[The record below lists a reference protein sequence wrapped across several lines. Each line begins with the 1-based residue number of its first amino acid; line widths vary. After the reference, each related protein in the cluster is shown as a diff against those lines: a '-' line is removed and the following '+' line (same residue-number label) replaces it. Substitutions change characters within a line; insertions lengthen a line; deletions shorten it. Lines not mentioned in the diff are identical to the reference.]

1 MDWVTAMMISAKNL
15 RYTIKHLLL
24 QEKVE
29 YRQTESLSQF
39 SPIGWLVALLTGDTV
54 KDKEGNDVEII
65 VPDKV
70 DVSQIYDESVKD
82 LDGKGYS
89 SNTRKLFPAFWEEI
103 TRASPTVSNVDN
115 AFKNDYNRWHASF
128 KSAESV
134 SPTGMLSTLLSDL
147 TLLLAPIG
155 LTMSQV
161 DVDKMVKHYEVQG
174 LKPDEVSRKMQD
186 FLDKIKSD
194 VLSLLTGTFG
204 IIKMPLT
211 GIGGDIEGAVSDG
224 LLSEIPEYED
234 FKRRYN

>member
-89 SNTRKLFPAFWEEI
+89 SNTRKLF
-103 TRASPTVSNVDN
+103 
-115 AFKNDYNRWHASF
+115 
-128 KSAESV
+128 
-134 SPTGMLSTLLSDL
+134 
-147 TLLLAPIG
+147 
-155 LTMSQV
+155 
-161 DVDKMVKHYEVQG
+161 
-174 LKPDEVSRKMQD
+174 RK
-186 FLDKIKSD
+186 K
-194 VLSLLTGTFG
+194 
-204 IIKMPLT
+204 
-211 GIGGDIEGAVSDG
+211 
-224 LLSEIPEYED
+224 
-234 FKRRYN
+234 

>member
-1 MDWVTAMMISAKNL
+1 MDWATAMMISAKNL

-24 QEKVE
+24 QEKVD
-29 YRQTESLSQF
+29 YRQTESFEQF
-39 SPIGWLVALLTGDTV
+39 SPIGWLVALLSGDSV
-54 KDKEGNDVEII
+54 KDSEGNDVDII

-70 DVSQIYDESVKD
+70 NISQIYEESVKD

-155 LTMSQV
+155 LSMSQV

-186 FLDKIKSD
+186 FLDRIKAS
-194 VLSLLTGTFG
+194 VLKLLTGPFG
-204 IIKMPLT
+204 IVKIPLS
-211 GIGGDIEGAVSDG
+211 GIGSDIESVASAG
-224 LLSEIPEYED
+224 LLSDTPEFQD
-234 FKRRYN
+234 FKSRYT